1 MLSMNSWQHDIKQL
15 MSGCPQPLSL
25 FYQGTWKS
33 NWTLNEIYCE
43 LMFAVWTQDLYI
55 IYLIT
60 FVCQGSSLIF
70 RRSLQKILQWILKLR
85 TPTGKYS
92 SNYHFFQGR
101 AAKLRGHVV
110 VTPAKHLLPP
120 TPRVSVG
127 KKDDPNSLGESLN
140 DASPSRKNG
149 YQEAFHCS
157 GSI

>member
-1 MLSMNSWQHDIKQL
+1 
-15 MSGCPQPLSL
+15 
-25 FYQGTWKS
+25 
-33 NWTLNEIYCE
+33 
-43 LMFAVWTQDLYI
+43 MFAVWTQDLYI
-55 IYLIT
+55 FLFDYFCLSGV
-60 FVCQGSSLIF
+60 FPDFPKESSKNPPMNPEIEDPNRKVF
-70 RRSLQKILQWILKLR
+70 FM
-85 TPTGKYS
+85 YS
-92 SNYHFFQGR
+92 SNYHVFQGR

-157 GSI
+157 GSA